1 MDIGKIADVARMAD
15 IFISLDKAENDLNE
29 DAINKYIQKSINV
42 AGVTC
47 SIEELAALKRNM
59 QYKYQIFTTPGQSIL
74 ADYFQNDWY
83 TDCKAKIVP
92 KFWTRYKNYLI
103 DEKHFSPNVVSTL
116 GEDTLAQKLTYEN
129 NAKINRC

>member
-15 IFISLDKAENDLNE
+15 IFISLDKAENNLNE

-59 QYKYQIFTTPGQSIL
+59 QYENL
-74 ADYFQNDWY
+74 L
-83 TDCKAKIVP
+83 
-92 KFWTRYKNYLI
+92 NYVQCSNLLRLR
-103 DEKHFSPNVVSTL
+103 ERR
-116 GEDTLAQKLTYEN
+116 QLT
-129 NAKINRC
+129 